1 MSAIYINKCRLTGNE
16 AELVRVDQPSH
27 ICSYAKIVTYGAMME
42 RLAPWLVACFNASSN
57 LLGRMLSRGA
67 SSSPPYRG
75 TRRKSCGC
83 RILIPV
89 YKWHM
94 KPFATK
100 CRSGICIDFG
110 SFYCAPGF
118 PLRRAHLI
126 IIRISSS
133 PRIGSSHGDN
143 RLQHVPVVRLST
155 RTLVQ
160 LAME

>member
-1 MSAIYINKCRLTGNE
+1 MKRNSFASTNRRHLSIRENREVRGNDGKTRTMASRMFQRL
-16 AELVRVDQPSH
+16 VQPIGTNVIEKSFTLSH
-27 ICSYAKIVTYGAMME
+27 
-42 RLAPWLVACFNASSN
+42 
-57 LLGRMLSRGA
+57 
-67 SSSPPYRG
+67 YRG

-83 RILIPV
+83 RILISV

-100 CRSGICIDFG
+100 CRSVICIDFG

-133 PRIGSSHGDN
+133 PGIGSSHGDD
-143 RLQHVPVVRLST
+143 RLQHIPVVRPST
-155 RTLVQ
+155 RTLVRF
-160 LAME
+160 AME

>member
-1 MSAIYINKCRLTGNE
+1 MSAIHINKCRLTENE
-16 AELVRVDQPSH
+16 AELVRIDQPSH
-27 ICSYAKIVTYGAMME
+27 ICPYAKIVKHGAMME
-42 RLAPWLVACFNASSN
+42 RLVPWPVACFNASSN
-57 LLGRMLSRGA
+57 LLGPMLSRRA
-67 SSSPPYRG
+67 SPFPIIEEQE
-75 TRRKSCGC
+75 SCGC

-100 CRSGICIDFG
+100 CRSVICIDFG

-133 PRIGSSHGDN
+133 PGIGSSHGDD
-143 RLQHVPVVRLST
+143 RLQHIPVVRPST
-155 RTLVQ
+155 RTLVRF
-160 LAME
+160 AME

>member
-1 MSAIYINKCRLTGNE
+1 MASRMFQRL
-16 AELVRVDQPSH
+16 VQPIGTNVIEKSFTLSH
-27 ICSYAKIVTYGAMME
+27 
-42 RLAPWLVACFNASSN
+42 
-57 LLGRMLSRGA
+57 
-67 SSSPPYRG
+67 YRG

-100 CRSGICIDFG
+100 CRSVICIDFG

-133 PRIGSSHGDN
+133 PGIGSSHGDESTSAYSCCSTVDADIGSICYGIRHPAESTIIRACRWQI
-143 RLQHVPVVRLST
+143 RLVLKPV
-155 RTLVQ
+155 
-160 LAME
+160 EKW